1 MAVKLFVS
9 GLPYDIASERV
20 REVFA
25 SAGTVESV
33 QLLADKLTGRSRGF
47 GFVEMAS
54 AQDAEAAITRL
65 NGSELEGRRLAVAL
79 AQPPAY
85 GGGRSGPGL

>member
-65 NGSELEGRRLAVAL
+65 NGSELAGRRLAVAL
-79 AQPPAY
+79 AQPPAH
-85 GGGRSGPGL
+85 GGGRSGQHL